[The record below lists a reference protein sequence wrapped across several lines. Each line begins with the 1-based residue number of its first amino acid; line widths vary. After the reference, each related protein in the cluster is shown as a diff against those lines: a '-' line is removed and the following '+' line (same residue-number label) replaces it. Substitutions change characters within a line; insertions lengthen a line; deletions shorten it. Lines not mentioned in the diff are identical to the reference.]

1 MKNTP
6 SYLLLEKPS
15 STFILPRR
23 QQYRRFAINGIDY
36 GFHLRHF
43 APSLLQGHVPREFY
57 DSFDQG
63 WSRVMIAR
71 CWNHWRCF
79 VTSVSNILLHLN
91 DIDIPSIQVYFE
103 TKYNSSLKVLAF
115 RVSKLYRMLLYCHRS
130 RCIETGLLI
139 RSRNRSN
146 MFRTVLTRRSFVTNF
161 LNYFLKRRR
170 GQANGYLRLGN
181 CIYFKYRMSL
191 FTLFIRGICY
201 VINYIIVLIY

>member
-103 TKYNSSLKVLAF
+103 TKYNSKSIGI
-115 RVSKLYRMLLYCHRS
+115 SS
-130 RCIETGLLI
+130 IETLSNAFILPQI
-139 RSRNRSN
+139 AVYRNWTFDPFQKSFECVSN
-146 MFRTVLTRRSFVTNF
+146 SFD
-161 LNYFLKRRR
+161 
-170 GQANGYLRLGN
+170 
-181 CIYFKYRMSL
+181 S
-191 FTLFIRGICY
+191 
-201 VINYIIVLIY
+201 